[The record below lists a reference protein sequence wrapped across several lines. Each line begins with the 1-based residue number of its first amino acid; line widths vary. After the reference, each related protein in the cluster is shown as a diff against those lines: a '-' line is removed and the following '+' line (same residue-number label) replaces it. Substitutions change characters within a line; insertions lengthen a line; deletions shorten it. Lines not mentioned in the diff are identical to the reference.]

1 MISLPNTN
9 SHTAMD
15 TDMDSHME
23 QGDIVVPLTMAE
35 HELLNEIIIH
45 AVDAANFA
53 IPYCLHDL
61 PIANEIVQRYTMIDN
76 LRERFGILWADRF
89 QPFENI

>member
-1 MISLPNTN
+1 MNSVIAIDTN
-9 SHTAMD
+9 DDA
-15 TDMDSHME
+15 HME
-23 QGDIVVPLTMAE
+23 QGDILVPLTMAE

-53 IPYCLHDL
+53 IPYCLADL
-61 PIANEIVQRYTMIDN
+61 PITNEIVQRYTMIDN

-89 QPFENI
+89 QTVSD